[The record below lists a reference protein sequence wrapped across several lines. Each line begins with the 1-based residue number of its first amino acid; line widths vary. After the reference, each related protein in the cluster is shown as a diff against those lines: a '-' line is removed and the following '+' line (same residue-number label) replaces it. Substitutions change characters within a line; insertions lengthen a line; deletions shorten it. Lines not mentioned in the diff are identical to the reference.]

1 MHDAIKNFHKQFEF
15 KPVLA
20 NAKGL
25 KKYPLYVIAGMGGSN
40 LAGGLLKIWKPELNI
55 IQHRNYGL
63 PQLSKKTLK
72 QSLLIASSYS
82 GNTEETIDAFQK
94 AVKEKIPVAV
104 IAVDGKLLNL
114 AKKLKKP
121 YVQLPRTGIQPRA
134 ALGFSLMALLKIMGE
149 NSGLREAANL
159 AHLLKTSEYERAG
172 KILTKKLKWHVPIIY
187 TSERNSPIGYNWKI
201 KLNETGKIPA
211 FHNVFPELNHN
222 EMTGFDVNINTKD
235 LSGKFIF
242 LFLKD
247 VFDNPRISKRMNVTE
262 RLLREREFAAE
273 VVMLNGKNTLHKIFS
288 ALLIADWTAYYLAKE
303 YNTDPTEVPMVEE
316 FKNLIK

>member
-1 MHDAIKNFHKQFEF
+1 MYDAIKNFYKQFEF
-15 KPVLA
+15 APVIA

-25 KKYPLYVIAGMGGSN
+25 KKYSTYVIAGMGGSN
-40 LAGGLLKIWKPELNI
+40 LTGGLLKIWKPELNI

-63 PQLSKKTLK
+63 PQLSKKTLR

-82 GNTEETIDAFQK
+82 GNTEETIDAFHK

-104 IAVDGKLLNL
+104 IATAGKLLDL
-114 AKKLKKP
+114 AKKMKKP

-149 NSGLREAANL
+149 TNGLREAANL
-159 AHLLKTSEYERAG
+159 THLLKTSEYERAG
-172 KILTKKLKWHVPIIY
+172 KILTKKLKGYVPIIY

-201 KLNETGKIPA
+201 KFNEIGKIPA

-222 EMTGFDVNINTKD
+222 EMTGFDANMNTKD
-235 LSGKFIF
+235 LSSKFLF

-247 VFDNPRISKRMNVTE
+247 ASDNPRISKRMNITE
-262 RLLREREFAAE
+262 RLMREREFMAE
-273 VVMLNGKNTLHKIFS
+273 VVILNGKNPLHKIFS
-288 ALLIADWTAYYLAKE
+288 SLLIADWTAYYLAKE

-316 FKNLIK
+316 FKKLIK